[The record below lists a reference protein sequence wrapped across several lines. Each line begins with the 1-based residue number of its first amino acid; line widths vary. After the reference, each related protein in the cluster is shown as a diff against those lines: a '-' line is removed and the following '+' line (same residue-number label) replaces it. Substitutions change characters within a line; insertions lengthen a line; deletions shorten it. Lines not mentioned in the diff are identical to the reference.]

1 MPKFLQISLL
11 TLLMVA
17 LSGTLSFITYPEVDD
32 ETYYQKFKTDYG
44 IYALKIPRQFS
55 VFNESVPMDD
65 PQVREFL
72 DRELLV
78 NTYWQSN
85 TLLYLKR
92 AAKHFPVIEPILR
105 KNGIP
110 EDFKYLPLI
119 ESGFLNVVSPAGAV
133 GKWQIMEET
142 GKERGLEINSY
153 VDERYHLEKS
163 TQVAC
168 DYLRK
173 AHQELGSWTLA
184 AAAYNAGVSG
194 IKNQLERQNTN
205 SYYGL
210 TLNTETARY
219 LYRIMAAK
227 KILSNPEQHG
237 FYLRNSDTYKQVPTL
252 EVNIDST
259 ITHFKYLINKYGIN
273 YRILKY
279 HNPWLRQEKLPNP
292 SGKTYTIKIPRK
304 GYYELAQREQQIE
317 MNSLAEDS
325 TTAAPPEPMPAD
337 TGQQNKQMPR

>member
-1 MPKFLQISLL
+1 MPKLLQHSLI
-11 TLLMVA
+11 TMLLVA
-17 LSGTLSFITYPEVDD
+17 LSPTLSFITFPEMDD
-32 ETYYQKFKTDYG
+32 ETYYQNFKTDYG
-44 IYALKIPRQFS
+44 IYALKIPEQFS
-55 VFNESVPMDD
+55 LFNESVPMGD
-65 PQVREFL
+65 PQVQEFL

-92 AAKHFPVIEPILR
+92 AAKHFPIIEPILR
-105 KNGIP
+105 ENEIP

-119 ESGFLNVVSPAGAV
+119 ESGFLNVISPAGAV
-133 GKWQIMEET
+133 GKWQIMKGT
-142 GKERGLEINSY
+142 GQERGLEINSY

-168 DYLRK
+168 DYLRE
-173 AHQELGSWTLA
+173 AYNELGSWTLA
-184 AAAYNAGVSG
+184 AAAYNAGISG
-194 IKNQLERQNTN
+194 IKKQLKRQNTN

-237 FYLRNSDTYKQVPTL
+237 FYLRQSDTYRPVPTRVI
-252 EVNIDST
+252 EVDST
-259 ITHFKYLINKYGIN
+259 ITHFKYLIDKYGIN

-279 HNPWLRQEKLPNP
+279 HNPWLRQEELPNP
-292 SGKTYTIKIPRK
+292 SGKTYQIRIPLP
-304 GYYELAQREQQIE
+304 GHFQLAQREKANADKDVPSI
-317 MNSLAEDS
+317 S
-325 TTAAPPEPMPAD
+325 APLVPEPSMPVD
-337 TGQQNKQMPR
+337 TGQQNKQKPR